1 MTAMDT
7 ATDASE
13 GVVLYDAA
21 DGIATI
27 TMNRPRYHN
36 AQNSKMTYALDAAFR
51 RAVDDDAIKVIIL
64 AGNGKH
70 FSAGHDIGTPQR
82 DAHESVKREHLLPDH
97 EIGRASGR
105 EGGGKY
111 GRI

>member
-36 AQNSKMTYALDAAFR
+36 AQNSKMTYALDAVFR

-64 AGNGKH
+64 AGNGKN
-70 FSAGHDIGTPQR
+70 FSAGHDIGTPER
-82 DAHESVKREHLLPDH
+82 DAHERSEEHTSELQSLM
-97 EIGRASGR
+97 R
-105 EGGGKY
+105 
-111 GRI
+111 